1 VDIAGR
7 TAAIWGAVVVS
18 RIFTILAAA
27 LLVVAFALL
36 VLPPDGMTLVQ
47 ALAGMTQDA
56 PGQFLEQLQRAV
68 TATLGTFAWVK
79 VLVPLLVRPV
89 WLVPL
94 ALGLFCAGIAV
105 STLPPAE
112 SPRRTGRRL

>member
-1 VDIAGR
+1 
-7 TAAIWGAVVVS
+7 VVVS

-27 LLVVAFALL
+27 LLVAAFALL
-36 VLPPDGMTLVQ
+36 VLPPDGMSLVQ

-56 PGQFLEQLQRAV
+56 PEQFLEQLQHAV
-68 TATLGTFAWVK
+68 TASLGNFAWVK
-79 VLVPLLVRPV
+79 LLVPLLVRPV

-94 ALGLFCAGIAV
+94 ALGLFSAGIAV

>member
-1 VDIAGR
+1 M
-7 TAAIWGAVVVS
+7 VVS

-47 ALAGMTQDA
+47 ALAGMSQDA
-56 PGQFLEQLQRAV
+56 PEQFIGQLQHDV
-68 TATLGTFAWVK
+68 TQTLGTFTWVK
-79 VLVPLLVRPV
+79 LLVPLLVRPV

-94 ALGLFCAGIAV
+94 ALGLLCSGIAAT
-105 STLPPAE
+105 TLPPAE